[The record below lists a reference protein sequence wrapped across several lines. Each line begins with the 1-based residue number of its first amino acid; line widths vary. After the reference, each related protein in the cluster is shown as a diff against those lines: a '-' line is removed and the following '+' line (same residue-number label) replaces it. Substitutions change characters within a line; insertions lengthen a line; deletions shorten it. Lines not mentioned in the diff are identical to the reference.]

1 MLIVLTRM
9 SPSAVS
15 AGWTIAPPG
24 HACSHSTLPSAGA
37 TLVVP
42 GPLMNT
48 TCSTPS
54 IVTRCGE
61 L

>member
-1 MLIVLTRM
+1 MLMMLTSR
-9 SPSAVS
+9 SPSAVN
-15 AGWTIAPPG
+15 AGWTIAPPA
-24 HACSHSTLPSAGA
+24 HACSQSTLPVAGA
-37 TLVVP
+37 KLVVP